1 MTDTQQAKP
10 SILRRG
16 WGLLQWVISVLVLLS
31 GAIVGLSNQGLFAP
45 GAPATGFYISLA
57 VLIAF
62 AISLSPPVFFRLPMR
77 GKIGSYIGLLI
88 AFIVFAN
95 FNLEVTNAYKR
106 TPEGAKWAAEQAAEE
121 RRRAEQDAAERAQQA
136 QAERKEAED
145 QAALDGAKQALADL
159 KGLTE
164 QLEACKSWG
173 EVPALSKLVQEG
185 MNNPDSFEHVST
197 EFIVPTDKGQ
207 NVVMKFR
214 GTNAYGGVVT
224 NEVLARVEAETCE
237 VSDVSQPE

>member
-31 GAIVGLSNQGLFAP
+31 GAIVGLSNQGLSAP

-57 VLIAF
+57 VLIVF
-62 AISLSPPVFFRLPMR
+62 AISLSPPVFFRLPKR
-77 GKIGSYIGLLI
+77 SKIGSYIGLI
-88 AFIVFAN
+88 VAFIVFAN

-121 RRRAEQDAAERAQQA
+121 ERRAEQDAAERAQQT
-136 QAERKEAED
+136 QAERKAAQD

-159 KGLTE
+159 KDLTE
-164 QLEACKSWG
+164 KLEACKSWG
-173 EVPALSKLVQEG
+173 KLPALTERVQGG
-185 MNNPDSFEHVST
+185 MHNPDSFEHVST

-224 NEVLARVEAETCE
+224 NEVLARVEADTCE